1 MLKTI
6 VPQHPYLEINHES
19 TTKKI
24 IISTTLLALAIGGFY
39 FYQQKKAP
47 KPEELY
53 RFQEITQGD
62 VAQAV
67 SANGTLNPV
76 TLISIGTQ
84 VSGRVSKLY
93 VDFNDKVE
101 KGQILLELDD
111 SLFTAQIAQSQG
123 TVRNAQSSVELAQAN
138 ESRIRSLFAQ
148 DYVSAQEL
156 DQAVQALKSSR
167 AQLETARAQLQ
178 RDQTNLSYSVIRSP
192 VSGVVIAR
200 LVDVG
205 QTVAASFQ
213 TPELIKIAQ
222 DLSKMQIDSSF
233 AEADIGNI
241 KVGQKVKFNVDAFQ
255 NRDFE
260 GVVKQL
266 RLNPSIT
273 SNVVTYDVV
282 VSVDNP
288 EQILL
293 PGMTAYVSIQV
304 AKHDNV
310 LLAPNAALRFKR
322 KQDDAL
328 AGKSA
333 AGKSRGKKKSGQDEL
348 FLGKLY
354 VLRNAKLE
362 PVKVKLGIS
371 DGRFTEIT
379 SDSLKVGDRVV
390 VGDALGDSAA
400 PASSQS
406 NMRMRMF

>member
-1 MLKTI
+1 MSRLLKKMII
-6 VPQHPYLEINHES
+6 VIA
-19 TTKKI
+19 
-24 IISTTLLALAIGGFY
+24 LLALAIGGFY
-39 FYQQKKAP
+39 YYQQKKIL
-47 KPEELY
+47 KPEYLY

-123 TVRNAQSSVELAQAN
+123 AVRNAQSSVELAQAN

-156 DQAVQALKSSR
+156 DQSVQALKSSR
-167 AQLETARAQLQ
+167 AQLETARAQLR

-266 RLNPSIT
+266 RLNPTIT

-310 LLAPNAALRFKR
+310 ILAPNAALRFKP
-322 KQDDAL
+322 KQDEAL
-328 AGKSA
+328 EGKPA
-333 AGKSRGKKKSGQDEL
+333 TGKNRGKKKSGQDEL

-379 SDSLKVGDRVV
+379 SDNLKVGDRVV
-390 VGDALGDSAA
+390 VGDAQGDSAA

>member
-1 MLKTI
+1 MSRLLKKMII
-6 VPQHPYLEINHES
+6 VIA
-19 TTKKI
+19 
-24 IISTTLLALAIGGFY
+24 LLALAIGGFY
-39 FYQQKKAP
+39 YYQQKKIL
-47 KPEELY
+47 KPEYLY

-156 DQAVQALKSSR
+156 DQAVQALKSSH

-266 RLNPSIT
+266 RLNPTVT

-304 AKHDNV
+304 AEHDNV
-310 LLAPNAALRFKR
+310 LLAPNAALRFKP
-322 KQDDAL
+322 KQDEAL
-328 AGKSA
+328 AVKSA
-333 AGKSRGKKKSGQDEL
+333 TGKNRGKKKSGSDEL

-354 VLRNAKLE
+354 VLRNAKIE
-362 PVKVKLGIS
+362 SVKVKLGIS

-390 VGDALGDSAA
+390 VGDAQGESAT